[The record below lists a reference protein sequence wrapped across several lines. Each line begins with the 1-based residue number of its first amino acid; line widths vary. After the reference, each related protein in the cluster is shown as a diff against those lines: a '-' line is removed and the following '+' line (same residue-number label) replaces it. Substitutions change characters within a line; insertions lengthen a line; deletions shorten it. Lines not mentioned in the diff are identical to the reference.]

1 MKKNLLSLSILTLSV
16 MGLVGC
22 NSNNK
27 DNSSTV
33 EAPKYTITLSGS
45 GENREITLQLAER
58 FKATSE
64 AYSGLTFDYREI
76 GEDKVDSAVADWTT
90 GPDVYSYASDKI
102 IPLFAKGAMS
112 EVPEDYLPQIEAM
125 GPSAV
130 GAAKFAGKTL
140 AYPYDGGNG
149 YFLYYNKNLLK
160 AEDVS
165 SIEGLL
171 AKATTLGMKVAYELE
186 TAFYS
191 MGLLFTFGADWQF
204 TTNSQGA
211 VTNITADFNSDKG
224 IKAGKALVNIMT
236 NPAWQNSLGAPTGK
250 DSTVGEGET
259 AVKTKIVACVD
270 GTWNAPQYKQAMGD
284 AYACTKLP
292 TVTVDGET
300 KNLSSF
306 LGYKLFGVNPQ
317 TSSGDATR
325 LSICHALANYLVG
338 KDAQD
343 ARFDARTIVPTNREV
358 LALDKVQKMEHIAA
372 IGEQAQYAHAQG
384 ALPDTTW
391 TAPTNLSAAV
401 KNGEMTVENVG
412 TYMANFNTAITTL
425 K

>member
-22 NSNNK
+22 NSNNNN
-27 DNSSTV
+27 NSSTV

-76 GEDKVDSAVADWTT
+76 DEDKVDSDVADWTT

-102 IPLFAKGAMS
+102 INLFAKGAMS

-125 GPSAV
+125 GSAAA

-149 YFLYYNKNLLK
+149 YFLYYNKNLLT

-171 AKATTLGMKVAYELE
+171 AKATTLGMKVAYPLE
-186 TAFYS
+186 TAYYS

-211 VTNITADFNSDKG
+211 VTKITADFDGDKG

-236 NPAWQNSLGAPTGK
+236 NSAWQNSQGAPTGQ
-250 DSTVGEGET
+250 DSTVGEVT
-259 AVKTKIVACVD
+259 TKIVACVD
-270 GTWNAPQYKQAMGD
+270 GTWNATQYKEAMGD

-325 LSICHALANYLVG
+325 LSICHALANYLVS

-343 ARFDARTIVPTNREV
+343 ARFDARTTVPTNREV
-358 LALDKVQKMEHIAA
+358 LALDKVQAMEHIAA

-384 ALPDTTW
+384 AIPDTTW
-391 TAPTNLSAAV
+391 TAPTDLSAAV
-401 KNGEMTVENVG
+401 KDKKMTVENVG

>member
-1 MKKNLLSLSILTLSV
+1 
-16 MGLVGC
+16 
-22 NSNNK
+22 
-27 DNSSTV
+27 
-33 EAPKYTITLSGS
+33 
-45 GENREITLQLAER
+45 
-58 FKATSE
+58 
-64 AYSGLTFDYREI
+64 
-76 GEDKVDSAVADWTT
+76 
-90 GPDVYSYASDKI
+90 
-102 IPLFAKGAMS
+102 
-112 EVPEDYLPQIEAM
+112 
-125 GPSAV
+125 
-130 GAAKFAGKTL
+130 
-140 AYPYDGGNG
+140 
-149 YFLYYNKNLLK
+149 
-160 AEDVS
+160 
-165 SIEGLL
+165 
-171 AKATTLGMKVAYELE
+171 MKVAYPLE
-186 TAFYS
+186 TAYYS

-211 VTNITADFNSDKG
+211 VTKITADFDGDKG

-236 NPAWQNSLGAPTGK
+236 NSAWQNSQGAPTGK
-250 DSTVGEGET
+250 DSTVGEGEA
-259 AVKTKIVACVD
+259 AVTTKIVACVD
-270 GTWNAPQYKQAMGD
+270 GTWNAAQYKKAMGD

-358 LALDKVQKMEHIAA
+358 LALDKVQAMEHIAA

-391 TAPTNLSAAV
+391 TAPTDLSAAV
-401 KNGEMTVENVG
+401 KDKKMTVDNVG

>member
-27 DNSSTV
+27 NNSSTV

-125 GPSAV
+125 GPGAV

-149 YFLYYNKNLLK
+149 YFLYYNKNLRY
-160 AEDVS
+160 
-165 SIEGLL
+165 EGCL
-171 AKATTLGMKVAYELE
+171 
-186 TAFYS
+186 
-191 MGLLFTFGADWQF
+191 
-204 TTNSQGA
+204 
-211 VTNITADFNSDKG
+211 
-224 IKAGKALVNIMT
+224 
-236 NPAWQNSLGAPTGK
+236 
-250 DSTVGEGET
+250 
-259 AVKTKIVACVD
+259 
-270 GTWNAPQYKQAMGD
+270 
-284 AYACTKLP
+284 
-292 TVTVDGET
+292 
-300 KNLSSF
+300 
-306 LGYKLFGVNPQ
+306 
-317 TSSGDATR
+317 
-325 LSICHALANYLVG
+325 
-338 KDAQD
+338 
-343 ARFDARTIVPTNREV
+343 RT
-358 LALDKVQKMEHIAA
+358 
-372 IGEQAQYAHAQG
+372 
-384 ALPDTTW
+384 
-391 TAPTNLSAAV
+391 
-401 KNGEMTVENVG
+401 
-412 TYMANFNTAITTL
+412 
-425 K
+425 

>member
-27 DNSSTV
+27 NNSSTV

-76 GEDKVDSAVADWTT
+76 GEDKVDSAV
-90 GPDVYSYASDKI
+90 
-102 IPLFAKGAMS
+102 
-112 EVPEDYLPQIEAM
+112 
-125 GPSAV
+125 
-130 GAAKFAGKTL
+130 AGKTL

-204 TTNSQGA
+204 TTNSQGE

-270 GTWNAPQYKQAMGD
+270 GTWNAAQYKQAMGD

-372 IGEQAQYAHAQG
+372 IGEQAQYAHGQG

>member
-22 NSNNK
+22 NSNNNN
-27 DNSSTV
+27 NSSTV

-76 GEDKVDSAVADWTT
+76 GEDKVDSDVADWTT

-102 IPLFAKGAMS
+102 INLFAKGAMS

-125 GPSAV
+125 GSAAD
-130 GAAKFAGKTL
+130 AAKFAGKTL

-149 YFLYYNKNLLK
+149 YFLYYNKNLLT

-171 AKATTLGMKVAYELE
+171 AKATTLGMKVAYPLE
-186 TAFYS
+186 TAYYS

-211 VTNITADFNSDKG
+211 VTKITADFDGDKG

-236 NPAWQNSLGAPTGK
+236 NSAWQNSQGAPTGQ
-250 DSTVGEGET
+250 DSTVGEGEA
-259 AVKTKIVACVD
+259 AVTTKIVACVD
-270 GTWNAPQYKQAMGD
+270 GTWNAAQYKKAMGD

-325 LSICHALANYLVG
+325 LSICHALANYLVS

-358 LALDKVQKMEHIAA
+358 LALDKVQAMEHIAA

-391 TAPTNLSAAV
+391 TAPTDLSAAV
-401 KNGEMTVENVG
+401 KDKKMTVENVG